1 MSDLLPRPLRRLL
14 MSPVVRLVLSVIVG
28 ILIGLLTALAA
39 TVTVGLAVLVGITA
53 TGVVFVGA
61 GLLVLWPMDGYAT
74 RRSARSEVLRPL
86 ADELVV
92 AVAALIG
99 LVGAI
104 LPQLLSR
111 TAEGLPAA
119 ICAVAAVFLCWAGL
133 HLMYATRYAD
143 VYYDEE
149 RGGGISFRLD
159 QDPDREAGEGPCYRD
174 FLYLSFGVGMT
185 YGITDTDV
193 SSTAVRS
200 IVLRHAVLSF
210 VFGTVILASV
220 VGVVTGVL
228 GS

>member
-1 MSDLLPRPLRRLL
+1 MSELLPAPLRRLL
-14 MSPVVRLVLSVIVG
+14 MSPVVRLLLSVLVG
-28 ILIGLLTALAA
+28 LVVGVVVSVPGSA
-39 TVTVGLAVLVGITA
+39 GLAVLVGITA

-61 GLLVLWPMDGYAT
+61 GLLALWPMDGHAT
-74 RRSARSEVLRPL
+74 ARSARSEVLRPVS
-86 ADELVV
+86 DELVV
-92 AVAALIG
+92 AVAALAG
-99 LVGAI
+99 LIGAI
-104 LPQLLSR
+104 LPQLLSH
-111 TAEGLPAA
+111 TDEGLPAA
-119 ICAVAAVFLCWAGL
+119 VCAVVAVFLCWAGL

-149 RGGGISFRLD
+149 HGGGVNFHLE
-159 QDPDREAGEGPCYRD
+159 QDPDREPGEGPCYRD

-193 SSTAVRS
+193 SSTAIRS

-228 GS
+228 GA